1 MIMSDKRQLI
11 SAEGAQAPLF
21 VGVDLGG
28 TNIKAGVVDDL
39 GRPVSWVS
47 VPTKVEKGPEDV
59 TRRMGQA
66 VKSAIAEADLQPSD
80 IARVGLG
87 SPGPMDIPS
96 GILHRPANLKSEKED
111 AWDRFPIR
119 DLLAKE
125 CGLPVA
131 FANDADSAA
140 YGEYWVGSGRE
151 YDSMVLFTLGT
162 GIGCGIIVA
171 EKLISG
177 AHSHGAECGHI
188 IIDQNDDARMCGCGK
203 TGHLEAYASA
213 LAVIARTKELL
224 EMGRETSLSMRI
236 AEGVKLTPKLIAQEA
251 EAGDQLSLEIV
262 MDTAG
267 YMGVG
272 VVNLMH
278 TVDPQCVLLGGAM
291 TFGGS
296 GSELGRR
303 FLARLKEEV
312 QARAFPELAKHT
324 IIDFATLGGDAGF
337 IGSAGIARLQHSA
350 AK

>member
-1 MIMSDKRQLI
+1 MSDKRQLI
-11 SAEGAQAPLF
+11 SAEGAQTPLF
-21 VGVDLGG
+21 VGVDLGA
-28 TNIKAGVVDDL
+28 TNIKVGVVDDL
-39 GRPVSWVS
+39 GRPVSWLS
-47 VPTKVEKGPEDV
+47 VPTKVEKGPDDT

-66 VKSAIAEADLQPSD
+66 VKSAIAEANLQLSD

-96 GILHRPANLKSEKED
+96 GILLKPANLKNEGED
-111 AWDRFPIR
+111 AWNRFPIR
-119 DLLAKE
+119 DRLAEE

-131 FANDADSAA
+131 FVNDADAAA
-140 YGEYWVGSGRE
+140 YGEYWVGSGRD

-224 EMGRETSLSMRI
+224 ALGRETSLSMRI
-236 AEGVKLTPKLIAQEA
+236 AEGVKLTPKLIAEEA
-251 EAGDQLSLEIV
+251 DGGDQLSLEIV
-262 MDTAG
+262 MDTARH
-267 YMGVG
+267 MGVG
-272 VVNLMH
+272 VVSLMH
-278 TVDPQCVLLGGAM
+278 TIDPDCVMLGGAM

-296 GSELGRR
+296 KSELGRR
-303 FLARLKEEV
+303 FLARIKEEV
-312 QARAFPELAKHT
+312 QARAFPELAQRT

-337 IGSAGIARLQHSA
+337 IGSAGIARLQHGA